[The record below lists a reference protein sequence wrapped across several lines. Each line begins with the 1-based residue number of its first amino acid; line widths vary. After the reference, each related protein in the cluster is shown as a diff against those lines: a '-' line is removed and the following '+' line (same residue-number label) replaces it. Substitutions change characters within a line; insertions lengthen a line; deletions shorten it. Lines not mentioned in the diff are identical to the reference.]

1 MKSVSITI
9 NVFKFNSNPRQGTC
23 IFNTYNKRSS
33 QNLTESWWF
42 SLGTV
47 ISSTNKNIE
56 DITEILLK
64 VALNSPN
71 WKK

>member
-1 MKSVSITI
+1 MFLSLTPTPDKVHVYLIHTI
-9 NVFKFNSNPRQGTC
+9 KDQVRILQKC
-23 IFNTYNKRSS
+23 
-33 QNLTESWWF
+33 WWF

>member
-1 MKSVSITI
+1 MD
-9 NVFKFNSNPRQGTC
+9 
-23 IFNTYNKRSS
+23 YNKRSS